1 MKLHQMILAASLAFG
16 GAGLMVGCDDTIEK
30 NESKE
35 VKKDGTV
42 VKEKD
47 NTVQK
52 PDGTVVREQEKKVDK
67 PGN

>member
-1 MKLHQMILAASLAFG
+1 MKLHQLILATSLMFG

-30 NESKE
+30 NESTE

-52 PDGTVVREQEKKVDK
+52 PDGTVVREQEKKVDR
-67 PGN
+67 PN